1 MKTKD
6 FLSTEIILDSD
17 ESRTINNMVS
27 LLDEIKVKAQDEKSK
42 NGKQCYLNYMDYAT
56 LKNLKNTLA
65 DTLDG
70 IIVRKD
76 LDMNEEDIDL

>member
-6 FLSTEIILDSD
+6 FLSTEIILDGD

-27 LLDEIKVKAQDEKSK
+27 LLDEIKAKAQDEKSK
-42 NGKQCYLNYMDYAT
+42 NGKQCYLNYMYYT
-56 LKNLKNTLA
+56 LLRNLENTLA